1 MNRLLFLAA
10 SLLALLCGSAVSR
23 ADGPDDEYV
32 RIYNLI
38 QQADALA
45 EDGRGELARQKY
57 AEAQTELDRVQK
69 AYPGWNAQVV
79 QFRLNY
85 VTEKLGPAKTAQKP
99 IQQEPGEKSAPA
111 SAEPADRIR
120 MLLEHIRQLTAD
132 KELLQAKLKEA
143 LSAQP
148 AAVDPRELARSEEK
162 IKSLRKEVEV
172 LTVNLKKAEAKPDKS
187 IDPAAFDQAKQGLTA
202 ANQKLAHQIEI
213 VASLTLERDA
223 LQRRLQTFADGAD
236 VKALRGENESLKGQ
250 VTELQIKA
258 DELKQRLSG
267 AQAYLAALQ
276 ARHSDLV
283 SERKVLEAR
292 PNELAPRR
300 DTELVKKTR
309 TLEKELADARRAAQT
324 NADLISVLQSALRR
338 AQEEK
343 AALAGERK
351 QAKAPPAN
359 SPAAPPTAERGH
371 IEPLTHPIAVLP
383 ARLDA
388 LEARAVTYSPEELAL
403 FKTPDATSANTHSN
417 DDKKSSGKLAAHAR
431 LLVSEAER
439 AFAARHYDEAEKK
452 YAQAMRLDEENVLIR
467 ANLAASQIEQ
477 NRLAEGEANLKRA
490 LAGDPKNAVSLSLL
504 GVVRVRQHKYDEAL
518 DLLSQSAQLDPQNA
532 DTFRYLGVTLAEK
545 GLRRPAESA
554 LRRAVQLAPEN
565 GEAHHNLAIVYAT
578 QRPPALELA
587 RWHYQKGLASG
598 HPKDSKLEQMLS
610 ANKPAAGGG
619 VNASNR

>member
-10 SLLALLCGSAVSR
+10 SLLALLVGSAVLR

-45 EDGRGELARQKY
+45 EGGRGELARQKY

-69 AYPGWNAQVV
+69 AYPGWNEQVV

-85 VTEKLGPAKTAQKP
+85 VMEKLGPAKTAEKP
-99 IQQEPGEKSAPA
+99 IRQEPGEKSAPA

-120 MLLEHIRQLTAD
+120 VLLEQIRQLTAD

-172 LTVNLKKAEAKPDKS
+172 LAVNLKKAEAKPDKP
-187 IDPAAFDQAKQGLTA
+187 IDPAAFDQAKQGLVA
-202 ANQKLAHQIEI
+202 ANQKLAQQIEI

-250 VTELQIKA
+250 VTALQIKA

-276 ARHSDLV
+276 ARNSDLV
-283 SERKVLEAR
+283 SARKMEAR

-300 DTELVKKTR
+300 DTEVVKKTR

-343 AALAGERK
+343 DALAGERK
-351 QAKAPPAN
+351 QAKTPPTN

-371 IEPLTHPIAVLP
+371 IEPFTHPIAVLP

-403 FKTPDATSANTHSN
+403 FKTPDAISANTHSN

-439 AFAARHYDEAEKK
+439 AFAARHYDEAE
-452 YAQAMRLDEENVLIR
+452 
-467 ANLAASQIEQ
+467 
-477 NRLAEGEANLKRA
+477 
-490 LAGDPKNAVSLSLL
+490 
-504 GVVRVRQHKYDEAL
+504 
-518 DLLSQSAQLDPQNA
+518 
-532 DTFRYLGVTLAEK
+532 
-545 GLRRPAESA
+545 
-554 LRRAVQLAPEN
+554 
-565 GEAHHNLAIVYAT
+565 
-578 QRPPALELA
+578 
-587 RWHYQKGLASG
+587 
-598 HPKDSKLEQMLS
+598 
-610 ANKPAAGGG
+610 
-619 VNASNR
+619 